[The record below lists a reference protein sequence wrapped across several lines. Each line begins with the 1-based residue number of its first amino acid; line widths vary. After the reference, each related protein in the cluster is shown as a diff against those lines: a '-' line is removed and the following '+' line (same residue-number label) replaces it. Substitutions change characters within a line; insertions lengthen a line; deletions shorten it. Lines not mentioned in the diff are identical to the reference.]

1 MKECVHDLSH
11 NSSDREARNHGGP
24 EDQPQER
31 ADGRSKGCLHLE
43 ETPVKCASITL
54 DTTAGAVTPP
64 EPLKSQTVGLRVNNQ
79 LI

>member
-1 MKECVHDLSH
+1 LY
-11 NSSDREARNHGGP
+11 
-24 EDQPQER
+24 
-31 ADGRSKGCLHLE
+31 LE

-64 EPLKSQTVGLRVNNQ
+64 EPLKSQTVGLRLNNQ